1 MIKVLLAENQRLLRE
16 GIIAILSSTED
27 IHVIGSASTGEE
39 AAELIEMESPDIILM
54 DPQLGES
61 DTMESTMRIKER
73 DPSIKIILLTS
84 DPDPKFLITA
94 LASGAD
100 GVLMKDLAPERLI
113 LSIRDVYNDQVVLT
127 GEAIKQIAKRIEE
140 FGYNQVEMLDYKL
153 KKEDIVFSKREL
165 EVANHLMEGRKN
177 REMAQILELTEGT
190 VKNYI
195 SSIYSKLG
203 VHHREKACNYLQSL
217 LES

>member
-1 MIKVLLAENQRLLRE
+1 VIKVLLVENQRLLRE
-16 GIIAILSSTED
+16 GIIAILKSTDD

-54 DPQLGES
+54 DPQLGEA
-61 DTMESTMRIKER
+61 DRIESTMRIKER
-73 DPSIKIILLTS
+73 DPSIKIVLLS
-84 DPDPKFLITA
+84 SEPDPKFLITA

-113 LSIRDVYNDQVVLT
+113 LSIRDVYNNQVVLT

-140 FGYNQVEMLDYKL
+140 FGYNRTEMLDYKL
-153 KKEDIVFSKREL
+153 KKENIDFSKREL
-165 EVANHLMEGRKN
+165 EVANMLMDGKKN
-177 REMAQILELTEGT
+177 REIANMLDLTEGT

-195 SSIYSKLG
+195 SSIYNKLKL
-203 VHHREKACNYLQSL
+203 HHRQKACDYLKEL
-217 LES
+217 LA